1 MNPLEVP
8 MRFLCRLV
16 ELVTTRELALM
27 RGFLTITSFVHL
39 ANVDLHY
46 GFVLAPRVA
55 SRPRAYRV
63 SAS

>member
-16 ELVTTRELALM
+16 ILVTTRDFALM

-39 ANVDLHY
+39 ANVDLHC
-46 GFVLAPRVA
+46 GFVLAHRVA
-55 SRPRAYRV
+55 SRPRAYRL